1 MRLKTLKGK
10 ITFITVT
17 FTLAL
22 AILVAT
28 FSFFL
33 FRSFALQSQISSTE
47 FNLQFIGA
55 KARENMVAIDS
66 LIRWCTTN
74 TVVTSYLEQQDT
86 RNALPTYDRIKEEVM
101 NNLAQSYVSRIIL
114 TDIKHTKL
122 IHTGLWMSDSKPV
135 TTSNV
140 EQVLPST
147 FSENTGWN
155 HIGEDPFL
163 LKDAQVLPIRR
174 VITRSSSPEVTGQLY
189 LAISADLILDLI
201 KDYQLSEGSH
211 LYLTIGDHFYQIR
224 DTTFHLMEQ
233 PQFLSKEFE
242 TSGEQT
248 TVGTIRI
255 GGKNQLLITCPTGFQ
270 DISLSQSL
278 SPNEVRFERTL
289 YFGLLAVILVF
300 VLLFGILLTFLL
312 NRLFNR
318 PIAKIQE
325 KVRAIAH
332 SDFSSDPSIEWD
344 DELGDIGK
352 GINDLASRLDALL
365 ERRISDEKKK
375 QELEY
380 RMLQSQINPH
390 FLYNTLNSI
399 KWMATLQKATGI
411 AEMTTS
417 LSRLMKNVSKAD
429 EPIISV
435 EEELALLNDYFV
447 IQKYRYG
454 GTLVLQNL
462 IDLAY
467 FSLGIPRFTLQP
479 LVENAIFHGIEP
491 KGGAGT
497 VRLEAHQEDEKT
509 VVLTITDDGVGM
521 DEKAINEI
529 FGNTGS
535 PAKGMFREIGIRN
548 VAKRIEY
555 TYGEGYTLS
564 LESKVGSYTK
574 AILRLPKLT
583 KEGKPWQPN

>member
-1 MRLKTLKGK
+1 MK
-10 ITFITVT
+10 
-17 FTLAL
+17 
-22 AILVAT
+22 
-28 FSFFL
+28 
-33 FRSFALQSQISSTE
+33 ISSICY
-47 FNLQFIGA
+47 F
-55 KARENMVAIDS
+55 ARA
-66 LIRWCTTN
+66 
-74 TVVTSYLEQQDT
+74 
-86 RNALPTYDRIKEEVM
+86 
-101 NNLAQSYVSRIIL
+101 
-114 TDIKHTKL
+114 
-122 IHTGLWMSDSKPV
+122 
-135 TTSNV
+135 
-140 EQVLPST
+140 
-147 FSENTGWN
+147 
-155 HIGEDPFL
+155 
-163 LKDAQVLPIRR
+163 
-174 VITRSSSPEVTGQLY
+174 
-189 LAISADLILDLI
+189 
-201 KDYQLSEGSH
+201 
-211 LYLTIGDHFYQIR
+211 
-224 DTTFHLMEQ
+224 
-233 PQFLSKEFE
+233 
-242 TSGEQT
+242 
-248 TVGTIRI
+248 
-255 GGKNQLLITCPTGFQ
+255 
-270 DISLSQSL
+270 
-278 SPNEVRFERTL
+278 
-289 YFGLLAVILVF
+289 
-300 VLLFGILLTFLL
+300 
-312 NRLFNR
+312 
-318 PIAKIQE
+318 
-325 KVRAIAH
+325 
-332 SDFSSDPSIEWD
+332 
-344 DELGDIGK
+344 
-352 GINDLASRLDALL
+352 
-365 ERRISDEKKK
+365 SDEKKK

-429 EPIISV
+429 EPIISL

-462 IDLAY
+462 IDPAY

-479 LVENAIFHGIEP
+479 LAENAIFHGIEP

-497 VRLEAHQEDEKT
+497 VSLEAHQEDEKT